1 MILSGNEIDSRMGH
15 DIDISPYDRSRLNP
29 NSYNL
34 SLHNE
39 LLVYEEVILDVKF
52 PNRFRRIT
60 IPEEGMILNPN
71 QIYLGRTVEYTRT
84 NNHVPMIEGRSS
96 LGRLGL
102 FVHATCG
109 FGNVGFCGYWTLE
122 MYAVQ
127 PVRIY
132 PYIPIC
138 QIFYHEIAG
147 EIFQYNSDKYQDN
160 HDIQPSLF
168 YREFNQPNSVQDEV
182 EELQDR
188 SAFMYPSTRDFR

>member
-1 MILSGNEIDSRMGH
+1 MILSGSEIDSRMGH
-15 DIDISPYDRSRLNP
+15 DLDISPYDRSRLNP

-60 IPEEGMILNPN
+60 IPEEGLILNPN

-84 NNHVPMIEGRSS
+84 DNHVPMIEGRSS

-122 MYAVQ
+122 MCAVQ
-127 PVRIY
+127 PIRIY

-138 QIFYHEIAG
+138 QIFYHDIAG
-147 EIFQYNSDKYQDN
+147 KVHHYSSDKYQDN
-160 HDIQPSLF
+160 RDIQPSLF
-168 YREFNQPNSVQDEV
+168 YQEFSSERSALNDFEASDQSYLFPEVREF
-182 EELQDR
+182 R
-188 SAFMYPSTRDFR
+188 

>member
-1 MILSGNEIDSRMGH
+1 MILSGSEIDLRIGGE
-15 DIDISPYDRSRLNP
+15 IDIAPYDRSRLNP

-39 LLVYEEVILDVKF
+39 LLIYEEVVLDVKF

-71 QIYLGRTVEYTRT
+71 QIYLGRTIEHTRT
-84 NNHVPMIEGRSS
+84 DHLVPMIEGRSS

-127 PVRIY
+127 PIRIY
-132 PYIPIC
+132 PRIPIC
-138 QIFYHEIAG
+138 QIFYHEISG
-147 EIFQYNSDKYQDN
+147 DIHQHCSDKYQDN
-160 HDIQPSLF
+160 HDIQPSLL
-168 YREFNQPNSVQDEV
+168 YREFEHLSPDSERYESAEQLLFPGIR
-182 EELQDR
+182 DR
-188 SAFMYPSTRDFR
+188 Q